1 MARLLRSG
9 ERRGSATLFR
19 LLPQGGEQRLE
30 AHARVRYSLLDLEG
44 GDRVG
49 QPAREFPP
57 EGVTDTKFYLDGRSR
72 TLTPD
77 APAHESPVAYDATSE
92 LARVSFV
99 LDFDE
104 ETVLV
109 GYPKAKL
116 WVEAGDADD
125 MDLFVL
131 VQKLDAYG
139 SHLQQST
146 VPNRGA
152 LMHDLTERSAS
163 VFRYKAPTAG
173 CECPPAISTKR

>member
-30 AHARVRYSLLDLEG
+30 
-44 GDRVG
+44 
-49 QPAREFPP
+49 
-57 EGVTDTKFYLDGRSR
+57 
-72 TLTPD
+72 

-131 VQKLDAYG
+131 GPVYKVRG
-139 SHLQQST
+139 RSH
-146 VPNRGA
+146 
-152 LMHDLTERSAS
+152 SAMAATWRVAS
-163 VFRYKAPTAG
+163 
-173 CECPPAISTKR
+173 